1 MHIPHLHGSDGAGG
15 WADLTVNE
23 EVPTG
28 RGHLMSFWV
37 VKASPSE
44 ELTYQLNPK
53 GKREP
58 GTGRPEGEGIRVGRR
73 AVSRALLS
81 LTC

>member
-1 MHIPHLHGSDGAGG
+1 MDLMWQGG

-44 ELTYQLNPK
+44 ELAYKLNPK

-73 AVSRALLS
+73 AGSRALLS